1 MSALE
6 NVELPMILLDELSEK
21 ERKTRA
27 ISLLKRVGLGDRLD
41 HLPSELSGGE
51 QQRVAI
57 ARALANQPEILLL
70 DEPTGDLDSASTV
83 SVMDLLLNINR
94 IGPNGEGE
102 ETATTCVMVTHN
114 PEIEC
119 YADRI
124 LYVQDGTFVKQALNE
139 VQTAIREH
147 EYTRFQKVDDD

>member
-1 MSALE
+1 MSAYE
-6 NVELPMILLDELSEK
+6 NVELPMILLGKLSDK
-21 ERKTRA
+21 ERKARTL
-27 ISLLKRVGLGDRLD
+27 SLLKRVGLGDRLD

-70 DEPTGDLDSASTV
+70 DEPTGDLDSKSTV
-83 SVMDLLLNINR
+83 SIMDLLLNINR

-102 ETATTCVMVTHN
+102 ATATTCVMVTHN
-114 PEIEC
+114 PDIEC

-124 LYVQDGTFVKQALNE
+124 IYVQDGTFVK
-139 VQTAIREH
+139 
-147 EYTRFQKVDDD
+147 